1 MSLII
6 FKIGNKGY
14 EYYKFLESL
23 FNGMNKQL
31 AMDLIILFFKNLLG
45 EWGLNL
51 LATVFVFFFWIMI
64 IMIGFISGQHVSG
77 T

>member
-1 MSLII
+1 
-6 FKIGNKGY
+6 
-14 EYYKFLESL
+14 
-23 FNGMNKQL
+23 MNKQL

-51 LATVFVFFFWIMI
+51 LATVFVLFFWIMI